1 MDFKEISSKSKVQQQ
16 ALGKEAN
23 MTACPVRLFPFTMQ
37 GGEKFDSTGC
47 IYWYFLKSISVL
59 QKSIL

>member
-1 MDFKEISSKSKVQQQ
+1 MDFKEISLKSKVQQQ

-37 GGEKFDSTGC
+37 GGKSLTVQAVYTG
-47 IYWYFLKSISVL
+47 IS
-59 QKSIL
+59 